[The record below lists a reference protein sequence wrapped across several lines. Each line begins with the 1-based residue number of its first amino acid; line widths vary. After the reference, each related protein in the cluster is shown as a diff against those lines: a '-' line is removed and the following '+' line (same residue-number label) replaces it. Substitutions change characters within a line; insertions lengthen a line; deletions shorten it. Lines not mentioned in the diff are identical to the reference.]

1 MAKYKQKTVGSM
13 EEAVAAPLKRKL
25 YLKRPSL
32 QYSVQAQL
40 FKDTVTKM

>member
-13 EEAVAAPLKRKL
+13 AVAAPLKRKL

-32 QYSVQAQL
+32 QYSVHAQL